1 MVEFGFKQKGILMMI
16 HKRKKEE
23 LIMKN
28 TLKTKR
34 KELTVI
40 ITIVMLVVTAISIAK
55 LLGTTFAGNTFEDAN
70 GGYIITDGE
79 KLEAQ
84 FTEVSN
90 KSAALAVVPDTIQI
104 NEQKFK
110 VTSIKDNV
118 LKDNKKVKKLIIGS
132 NVKKIGKKAFYGC
145 KNLKT
150 IVIKT
155 SNLTSTSVKA
165 DAFKGLNAKVVV
177 NVPENKLAAY
187 KKILKAKGLIGKK
200 QKVVGKKMEI
210 EEDKKEEEVP
220 EVTFGPD
227 HPLPDPEYAA
237 ASIGDITKAGS
248 KYLEQVKVTDAK
260 EYSIGDEITF
270 SATMCMHPDIYGR
283 WGKREAY
290 GKWLACNVCG
300 KKFSSDKKLA
310 IHVAMTTDGCLGDC
324 NAIEFD
330 EAYTETY
337 WIPDESPCRAV
348 FRFTLPDGLSYK
360 EDSVRLWHL
369 DDGEVDRD
377 KYQTNISGNELTVTI
392 DNIKSEPFYNQDIT
406 LDSSYFRYPINILF
420 NTEMNGSITAA
431 NTASVTVS
439 YSCGGAEK
447 TIDLGKFSVYSST
460 LQLKNTDASGNAIT
474 GSKFALYKEKIT
486 YTGNIG
492 TAKFHKIAELTSTD
506 GMLEFKGLGKGRYKL
521 VQVSAPDGYKKAGS
535 TRFNISMDGKDGS
548 ITSLAVKYD
557 TGANLPWTS
566 DTRTGVISAIV
577 TNQ

>member
-1 MVEFGFKQKGILMMI
+1 
-16 HKRKKEE
+16 
-23 LIMKN
+23 MKN

-104 NEQKFK
+104 SKQKFK

-187 KKILKAKGLIGKK
+187 KKILKAKGLTGKK

-227 HPLPDPEYAA
+227 HPLPDPEYAM

-248 KYLEQVKVTDAK
+248 NYLDQVKVTDAK

-283 WGKREAY
+283 WGTRETC
-290 GKWLACNVCG
+290 GKWLECHVCR
-300 KKFSSDKKLA
+300 KRFSSDKELA
-310 IHVAMTTDGCLGDC
+310 IHVAMTTDGCLGD
-324 NAIEFD
+324 FD
-330 EAYTETY
+330 SITADEIYTETY
-337 WIPDESPCRAV
+337 WIPDNAPCKTV

-369 DDGEVDRD
+369 DDGEVDRS
-377 KYQTNISGNELTVTI
+377 KYQTDISGNELTVTI
-392 DNIKSEPFYNQDIT
+392 DNIKSEPFYNQDIA

-431 NTASVTVS
+431 NTASATVS
-439 YSCGGAEK
+439 YTYKGEEK
-447 TIDLGKFSVYSST
+447 TIDLGRFT
-460 LQLKNTDASGNAIT
+460 LYASNLQIKNTDADGNTIT
-474 GSKFALYKEKIT
+474 GSKFALYKEKVI

-492 TAKFHKIAELTSTD
+492 TAKFHKIAELSSTD
-506 GMLEFKGLGKGRYKL
+506 GMLEFKGLGAGRYKL
-521 VQVSAPDGYKKAGS
+521 VQVSAPEGYKKAGS

-548 ITSLAVKYD
+548 ITSLAVKD
-557 TGANLPWTS
+557 DLGASLPWEV
-566 DTRTGVISAIV
+566 DAGNGVISATV
-577 TNQ
+577 VNK

>member
-104 NEQKFK
+104 SKQKFK

-187 KKILKAKGLIGKK
+187 KKILKAKGLTGKE

-248 KYLEQVKVTDAK
+248 NYLEQVKVTDAK
-260 EYSIGDEITF
+260 EYSVGDEITF

-283 WGKREAY
+283 LNTREAY
-290 GKWLACNVCG
+290 GKDIECLVCG
-300 KKFSSDKKLA
+300 KRFSGYEELA
-310 IHVAMTTDGCLGDC
+310 IHGAMTIGGCFGNC
-324 NAIEFD
+324 VFATVD

-337 WIPDESPCRAV
+337 WIPDNAPCKTV
-348 FRFTLPDGLSYK
+348 FRFTLPEGLSYK
-360 EDSVRLWHL
+360 ENTIKLW
-369 DDGEVDRD
+369 DIDYGEVDRG

-392 DNIKSEPFYNQDIT
+392 DNIKSEPFYSQDIT
-406 LDSSYFRYPINILF
+406 LDRSYTRWPVSVLF
-420 NTEMNGSITAA
+420 GTEMNGSITAA

>member
-34 KELTVI
+34 NELTVI

-55 LLGTTFAGNTFEDAN
+55 LLGITFAGNTFEDAN

-90 KSAALAVVPDTIQI
+90 KSAASAVVPDTIQI
-104 NEQKFK
+104 SKQKFK

-187 KKILKAKGLIGKK
+187 KKILKAKGLTGKK
-200 QKVVGKKMEI
+200 QKVVGKKME
-210 EEDKKEEEVP
+210 EEDGTDKEKEEEVP

-227 HPLPDPEYAA
+227 HPLPDPEYAM

-248 KYLEQVKVTDAK
+248 NYLEQVKVTDAK
-260 EYSIGDEITF
+260 EYSVGDEITF
-270 SATMCMHPDIYGR
+270 SARIRMHPDIYGR
-283 WGKREAY
+283 WGTREAY
-290 GKWLACNVCG
+290 GRYMQCHMHG
-300 KKFSSDKKLA
+300 EKFSANDFA
-310 IHVAMTTDGCLGDC
+310 IHVAMTDC
-324 NAIEFD
+324 PGSGVFTMVD
-330 EAYTETY
+330 ETYTETY

-369 DDGEVDRD
+369 DDGEVDRS
-377 KYQTNISGNELTVTI
+377 KYQTDISGQELRVTV
-392 DNIKSEPFYNQDIT
+392 DNIKAEPFYNQDIT

-431 NTASVTVS
+431 NTASATVS

-447 TIDLGKFSVYSST
+447 TIDLGKFSVYSSS
-460 LQLKNTDASGNAIT
+460 LHLKNTDASGNAIT
-474 GSKFALYKEKIT
+474 GSKFALYKEKVT

-492 TAKFHKIAELTSTD
+492 TAKFHKIAELSSTD
-506 GMLEFKGLGKGRYKL
+506 GMLEFKGLGAGRYKL
-521 VQVSAPDGYKKAGS
+521 VQVSAPEGYKKAGS
-535 TRFNISMDGKDGS
+535 IRFNISMDGKGGS
-548 ITSLAVKYD
+548 ITSLAVKD
-557 TGANLPWTS
+557 DLGANLSWAV
-566 DTRTGVISAIV
+566 DTRTGVISAII
-577 TNQ
+577 TN

>member
-1 MVEFGFKQKGILMMI
+1 
-16 HKRKKEE
+16 
-23 LIMKN
+23 MKN

-248 KYLEQVKVTDAK
+248 NYLEQVKVTDAK
-260 EYSIGDEITF
+260 EYSVGDEITF

-290 GKWLACNVCG
+290 GRYMQCHMHG
-300 KKFSSDKKLA
+300 EKFSANDFA
-310 IHVAMTTDGCLGDC
+310 IHVAITDCPGSGV
-324 NAIEFD
+324 FTMVD
-330 EAYTETY
+330 ETYTETY

-348 FRFTLPDGLSYK
+348 FRFTLPEGLSYK
-360 EDSVRLWHL
+360 ENTIKLWNI
-369 DDGEVDRD
+369 DYGEVDSSAY
-377 KYQTNISGNELTVTI
+377 KKEVSGQVLTITI
-392 DNIKSEPFYNQDIT
+392 DDIKAVPFFGYDA
-406 LDSSYFRYPINILF
+406 DAPHFRAPISILF

-431 NTASVTVS
+431 NTASATVS

-474 GSKFALYKEKIT
+474 GSKFALYKEKVT

-506 GMLEFKGLGKGRYKL
+506 GMLEFKGLGAGRYKL
-521 VQVSAPDGYKKAGS
+521 VQVSAPEGYKKAGS

>member
-1 MVEFGFKQKGILMMI
+1 
-16 HKRKKEE
+16 
-23 LIMKN
+23 MKN

-34 KELTVI
+34 NELTVI

-55 LLGTTFAGNTFEDAN
+55 LLGITFAGNTFEDAN

-90 KSAALAVVPDTIQI
+90 KSAASAVVPDTIQI
-104 NEQKFK
+104 SKQKFK

-187 KKILKAKGLIGKK
+187 KKILKAKGLTGKK
-200 QKVVGKKMEI
+200 QKVVGKKME
-210 EEDKKEEEVP
+210 EEDGTDKEKEEEVP

-227 HPLPDPEYAA
+227 HPLPDPEYAM

-248 KYLEQVKVTDAK
+248 NYLEQVKVTDAK
-260 EYSIGDEITF
+260 EYSVGDEITF
-270 SATMCMHPDIYGR
+270 SARIRMHPDIYGR
-283 WGKREAY
+283 WGTREAY
-290 GKWLACNVCG
+290 GRYMQCHMHG
-300 KKFSSDKKLA
+300 EKFSANDFA
-310 IHVAMTTDGCLGDC
+310 IHVAMTDC
-324 NAIEFD
+324 PGSGVFTMVD
-330 EAYTETY
+330 ETYTETY

-369 DDGEVDRD
+369 DDGEVDRS
-377 KYQTNISGNELTVTI
+377 KYQTDISGQELRVTV
-392 DNIKSEPFYNQDIT
+392 DNIKAEPFYNQDIT

-431 NTASVTVS
+431 NTASATVS

-447 TIDLGKFSVYSST
+447 TIDLGKFSVYSSS
-460 LQLKNTDASGNAIT
+460 LHLKNTDASGNAIT
-474 GSKFALYKEKIT
+474 GSKFALYKEKVT

-492 TAKFHKIAELTSTD
+492 TAKFHKIAELSSTD
-506 GMLEFKGLGKGRYKL
+506 GMLEFKGLGAGRYKL
-521 VQVSAPDGYKKAGS
+521 VQVSAPEGYKKAGS
-535 TRFNISMDGKDGS
+535 IRFNISMDGKGGS
-548 ITSLAVKYD
+548 ITSLAVKD
-557 TGANLPWTS
+557 DLGANLSWAV
-566 DTRTGVISAIV
+566 DTRTGVISAII
-577 TNQ
+577 TN